1 MRDRIRALFPVT
13 KYQIYFNHA
22 SNGPLSRPAREA
34 LEADLELYSRQ
45 ADFDL
50 SEYFRRLE
58 RARTAVAGLL
68 SADPEEIAF
77 TPSTSYGIYIA
88 LRNLF
93 LEKGDRILVMDEVF
107 PTVRCCVDQNY
118 PQVECRYLKFGG
130 EDPVKVIRSHLTRKT
145 RAVVVD
151 WVNFFTGEVLDL
163 DRLGEYLAARNVKF
177 VVDGMQGLGALKID
191 VHKTP
196 MDFLAGGGNK
206 WLFSTQGIG
215 YLYVNR
221 KNFRTLKNTPTGW
234 LGLNWPNFEN
244 YDKMP
249 RIQSDAR
256 RFEMGTRNAL
266 GCHALKVNI
275 GILKDFGLE
284 RVEVKIQKVISVL
297 RRGLADLGYEI
308 LTPAQGRQSGII
320 TARPKAD
327 PAALYK
333 KLTANRV
340 VLSLRNRA
348 LRFSPHFYNNEAE
361 ARKVIALL
369 SKTVK

>member
-1 MRDRIRALFPVT
+1 MRDRIRSLFPVT
-13 KYQIYFNHA
+13 RYHIYFNHA
-22 SNGPLSRPAREA
+22 SNGPLSLPAREA
-34 LEADLELYSRQ
+34 LKADLELYSRQ
-45 ADFDL
+45 ADYDL
-50 SEYFRRLE
+50 PEYFARLE
-58 RARTAVAGLL
+58 RARTAVAGLIN
-68 SADPEEIAF
+68 ADPEEIAF
-77 TPSTSYGIYIA
+77 TSSTSYGVYIA
-88 LRNLF
+88 LRNLN
-93 LEKGDRILVMDEVF
+93 LERGDRILVMDEVF

-118 PQVECRYLKFGG
+118 PSVDRQYVKFGG
-130 EDPVKVIRSHLTRKT
+130 RDPIEVVRGRLTRKT

-163 DRLGEYLAARNVKF
+163 DRLGKYLCARGIKF

-191 VHKTP
+191 VRKTP

-215 YLYVNR
+215 YLYINR
-221 KNFRTLKNTPTGW
+221 RNFRALKKTPTGW
-234 LGLNWPNFEN
+234 LGLDWPNFEK

-249 RIQSDAR
+249 PIRKDAR

-266 GCHALKVNI
+266 GCHALTVNI
-275 GILKDFGLE
+275 GILKAYGFD
-284 RVEVKIQKVISVL
+284 RVEAKIQEVKSLL
-297 RRGLADLGYEI
+297 RRGLTGLDYEI

-320 TARPKAD
+320 TARLKAD

-333 KLTANRV
+333 KLTAKKV

-361 ARKVIALL
+361 ARKVVAML

>member
-13 KYQIYFNHA
+13 KFHIYLNHA
-22 SNGPLSRPAREA
+22 SNGPLSRPARAA
-34 LEADLELYSRQ
+34 LEADLKLYSRQ

-50 SEYFRRLE
+50 PEYFRRLE
-58 RARTAVAGLL
+58 RARSAVAGLL
-68 SADPEEIAF
+68 GADPDEIAF

-88 LRNLF
+88 LRNLN
-93 LEKGDRILVMDEVF
+93 LESGDRILVMDEVF

-118 PQVECRYLKFGG
+118 PSVERRYLKFGG
-130 EDPVKVIRSHLTRKT
+130 REPVEVVRGHLTRKT

-151 WVNFFTGEVLDL
+151 WVNFFTGEVMDL
-163 DRLGEYLAARNVKF
+163 DRLGAYLAARGVKF

-191 VHKTP
+191 VKKTP

-221 KNFRTLKNTPTGW
+221 KIFRSLRKTPTGW
-234 LGLNWPNFEN
+234 LGLEWPNFESFK
-244 YDKMP
+244 KMP
-249 RIQSDAR
+249 RIRNDAR

-266 GCHALKVNI
+266 GAHALTINI
-275 GILKDFGLE
+275 GLLKDFGLKK
-284 RVEVKIQKVISVL
+284 VEAKIQKVKSTL
-297 RRGLADLGYEI
+297 RHGLAGLGYKI
-308 LTPAQGRQSGII
+308 LTPATGRQSGII
-320 TARPKAD
+320 TARPKTD

-333 KLTANRV
+333 LLTANRV

-361 ARKVIALL
+361 ARKVITILERAG
-369 SKTVK
+369 